1 MGVVIA
7 ASQLAY
13 DIIRFCGA
21 AYLCWLGLKLILN
34 PRCALTASDIQSEN
48 HNGWFWK
55 GFISNVLNPKVGI
68 FYVSFLPQFIPA
80 GGNFM
85 GWTLILV
92 TIHIAVTAL
101 WFSVL
106 NLLMSPL
113 SKALR
118 NPAVIGVMDRITGL
132 VFIGFAAKLL
142 LSKR

>member
-1 MGVVIA
+1 
-7 ASQLAY
+7 
-13 DIIRFCGA
+13 
-21 AYLCWLGLKLILN
+21 
-34 PRCALTASDIQSEN
+34 
-48 HNGWFWK
+48 
-55 GFISNVLNPKVGI
+55 
-68 FYVSFLPQFIPA
+68 
-80 GGNFM
+80 M